1 MTHAYVLQRVVRA
14 IECAGFAMGELA
26 KEREDINKT
35 VLNTVVKSFLEQLQ
49 VFYGCGHAVYLELAL
64 NQPVLD
70 TAAATAAQHN
80 CAG

>member
-1 MTHAYVLQRVVRA
+1 MQRVVRA

-49 VFYGCGHAVYLELAL
+49 VVYGRVHSVYQPACSSSLCFKLQLVLNCCSTVHAV
-64 NQPVLD
+64 
-70 TAAATAAQHN
+70 
-80 CAG
+80 G